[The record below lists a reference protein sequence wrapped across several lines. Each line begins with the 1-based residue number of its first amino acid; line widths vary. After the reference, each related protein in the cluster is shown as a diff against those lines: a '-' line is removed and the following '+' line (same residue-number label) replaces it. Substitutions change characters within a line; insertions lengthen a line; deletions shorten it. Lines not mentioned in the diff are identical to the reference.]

1 MSDFY
6 VAEKFL
12 SINGEGL
19 RAGQPAVF
27 IRFRGC
33 NLKCSYCDTAWAQG
47 EDCSAEIMT
56 ENEILEYILSAGV
69 KCCTLT
75 GGEPVLREGF
85 DKLCMLLSKQ
95 DGLRTEIETN
105 GSADLSSI
113 AAVRGDNIVFT
124 MDYKLPSSG
133 MEKHMN
139 TDNFEL
145 LAKGDCVK
153 FVCGSREDLVRAY
166 DIITEHKLSDRC
178 DTVFSP
184 VFGRIDPS
192 EIVDFILERKLMRAR
207 VQLQLHKFIWDS
219 DKRGV

>member
-1 MSDFY
+1 MSGFY

-47 EDCSAEIMT
+47 ENCPAEAMT
-56 ENEILEYILSAGV
+56 ENEILEYILSTGV

-85 DKLCMLLSKQ
+85 DKLCMLLSEQ
-95 DGLRTEIETN
+95 DDLRTEIETN

-113 AAVRGDNIVFT
+113 AAIRGENIVFT

-133 MEKHMN
+133 MEQHMN
-139 TDNFEL
+139 TENFKC

-153 FVCGSREDLVRAY
+153 FVCGSSEDLDRAY
-166 DIITEHKLSDRC
+166 EVIREHKLSEKC
-178 DTVFSP
+178 DTIFSP
-184 VFGRIDPS
+184 VFGRIEPAD
-192 EIVDFILERKLMRAR
+192 IVDFILEKKLMGAR
-207 VQLQLHKFIWDS
+207 VQLQLHKFIWDP

>member
-1 MSDFY
+1 MSGFY

-47 EDCSAEIMT
+47 ADCPAETMT
-56 ENEILEYILSAGV
+56 ENEILEYILSTGV

-85 DKLCMLLSKQ
+85 DKLCMLLSEHK
-95 DGLRTEIETN
+95 DLRTEIETN

-113 AAVRGDNIVFT
+113 AAIRGENIVFT

-133 MEKHMN
+133 MEQHMN
-139 TDNFEL
+139 TENFKC

-153 FVCGSREDLVRAY
+153 FVCGSSEDLDRAY
-166 DIITEHKLSDRC
+166 EVIREHKLSEKC
-178 DTVFSP
+178 DTIFSP
-184 VFGRIDPS
+184 VFGRIEPAD
-192 EIVDFILERKLMRAR
+192 IVDFILKKKLMGAR
-207 VQLQLHKFIWDS
+207 VQLQLHKFIWDP

>member
-1 MSDFY
+1 MSEYY

-47 EDCSAEIMT
+47 NDCPAEIMT

-85 DKLCMLLSKQ
+85 DKLCKLLSEQKE
-95 DGLRTEIETN
+95 LRTEIETN
-105 GSADLSSI
+105 GSADLSQI
-113 AAVRGDNIVFT
+113 AALRGENIVFT

-133 MEKHMN
+133 MEQHMN
-139 TDNFEL
+139 TDNFKYL
-145 LAKGDCVK
+145 TRRDCVK
-153 FVCGSREDLVRAY
+153 FVCGSREDLDRAY
-166 DIITEHKLSDRC
+166 DIITEHKLSEKC
-178 DTVFSP
+178 DTIFSP
-184 VFGRIDPS
+184 VFGRIEPAD
-192 EIVDFILERKLMRAR
+192 IVDFILEKKLMTAR
-207 VQLQLHKFIWDS
+207 MQLQLHKFIWDPN
-219 DKRGV
+219 KRGV

>member
-1 MSDFY
+1 MAGFY

-47 EDCSAEIMT
+47 EDCPAEIMT
-56 ENEILEYILSAGV
+56 ENEILEYILSSGV

-85 DKLCMLLSKQ
+85 DKLCMLLSEQK
-95 DGLRTEIETN
+95 DLRTEIETN

-133 MEKHMN
+133 MEKYMN

-145 LAKGDCVK
+145 LARGDCVK
-153 FVCGSREDLVRAY
+153 FVCGSSEDLDRAC
-166 DIITEHKLSDRC
+166 DIITEYKLSGKC
-178 DTVFSP
+178 DTIFSP
-184 VFGRIDPS
+184 VFGKIEPAD
-192 EIVDFILERKLMRAR
+192 IVDFILEKKLMNAR
-207 VQLQLHKFIWDS
+207 VQLQLHKFIWEP

>member
-1 MSDFY
+1 MSVFH

-47 EDCSAEIMT
+47 EDCPAEIMT
-56 ENEILEYILSAGV
+56 ENEILEYILSTGV

-85 DKLCMLLSKQ
+85 DKLCELLSKQ
-95 DGLRTEIETN
+95 ENLRTEIETN
-105 GSADLSSI
+105 GSADLCYI
-113 AAVRGDNIVFT
+113 AAQRGENIVFT

-133 MEKHMN
+133 MEQHMN
-139 TDNFEL
+139 TDNFKYIAER
-145 LAKGDCVK
+145 DCVK
-153 FVCGSREDLVRAY
+153 FVCGGREDLDRAY
-166 DIITEHKLSDRC
+166 EIINEYGLSERC
-178 DTVFSP
+178 STIFGP
-184 VFGRIDPS
+184 VFGRIEPA
-192 EIVDFILERKLMRAR
+192 EIVDFILEKKLMSSR
-207 VQLQLHKFIWDS
+207 VQLQLHKFIWEP